1 MQVDVS
7 LYSSFLEQAPFGFM
21 LLEPLY
27 ENEVVTDA
35 RFLSCN
41 RSMLDIFGKS
51 PDTDLTGQRFRAMI
65 PAIDDKAKVDF
76 FGLCTQVLRD
86 KKISKSTEYSRYT
99 HRWLKTDIVPIDNG
113 TLAVSI
119 YDVTDQY
126 GELSEARDMLA
137 RTGRI
142 ARVGGWEKDLVNNRD
157 YWSEVTR
164 EIHEVPPDFDANS
177 VPRFHFYDR
186 GENHAALVQAVNHSY
201 ATGEP
206 FDVQTRIITA
216 RGNKRWVRVL
226 GYPTLKDGKPVY
238 VHGIFQDITEQKEQQ
253 LLLERNGAFQQLI
266 AETSASLINVTNE
279 NFDAKV
285 DSILQRFGRFFN
297 ADRSYLFRYN
307 EDCTVATNTHE
318 WVEDGIEPQIHNL
331 QDLSAEYIPWWT
343 SKLTQNYPV
352 FFHDIDTMPAEASME
367 YQILKEQDIKSILV
381 VPIFLRGITLGF
393 FGFDAVRDY
402 RTWFEDDI
410 SKLRLV
416 ATMLSDAI
424 DKVRIDREL
433 IEAKDRAVAAS
444 KAKSQFL
451 ANMSHEIR
459 TPLNGVIG
467 YTELLFDTTLN
478 ERQYRYLETVKISAQ
493 SLLNIVNDILDFSKI
508 EAGKL
513 DLDPVPADVHELAD
527 KALLMFKYQASRKQL
542 DLVLDVDETTDFNV
556 VVDPHR
562 LNQVILNLVSNAVKF
577 TDEGSVTLALKLDE
591 LPSGMGRL
599 RVSVH
604 DTGIG
609 IAPQA
614 RENLFKAFS
623 QADGST
629 TRRFGGT
636 GLGLV
641 ISNLLVGKMGGEI
654 GIRSEP
660 GKGSEFFFSI
670 DVPLVRG
677 HRHSVHKKDMVKT
690 RTGST
695 GLSFIP
701 SPTILIAEDIPLNA
715 NLIRLVLNKLI
726 PDAHILMAENG
737 KIAVDIAMN
746 NPVDVILMDV
756 HMPEM
761 DGLEATRTLR
771 SRNHDAV
778 IIALTAG
785 VVAEDKERCMDA
797 GMDDFLAKPVQQDV
811 VAKMLYKYIGA

>member
-1 MQVDVS
+1 
-7 LYSSFLEQAPFGFM
+7 
-21 LLEPLY
+21 
-27 ENEVVTDA
+27 
-35 RFLSCN
+35 
-41 RSMLDIFGKS
+41 
-51 PDTDLTGQRFRAMI
+51 
-65 PAIDDKAKVDF
+65 
-76 FGLCTQVLRD
+76 
-86 KKISKSTEYSRYT
+86 
-99 HRWLKTDIVPIDNG
+99 
-113 TLAVSI
+113 
-119 YDVTDQY
+119 
-126 GELSEARDMLA
+126 
-137 RTGRI
+137 
-142 ARVGGWEKDLVNNRD
+142 
-157 YWSEVTR
+157 
-164 EIHEVPPDFDANS
+164 
-177 VPRFHFYDR
+177 
-186 GENHAALVQAVNHSY
+186 
-201 ATGEP
+201 
-206 FDVQTRIITA
+206 
-216 RGNKRWVRVL
+216 
-226 GYPTLKDGKPVY
+226 
-238 VHGIFQDITEQKEQQ
+238 
-253 LLLERNGAFQQLI
+253 
-266 AETSASLINVTNE
+266 
-279 NFDAKV
+279 
-285 DSILQRFGRFFN
+285 
-297 ADRSYLFRYN
+297 
-307 EDCTVATNTHE
+307 
-318 WVEDGIEPQIHNL
+318 
-331 QDLSAEYIPWWT
+331 
-343 SKLTQNYPV
+343 
-352 FFHDIDTMPAEASME
+352 ME

-677 HRHSVHKKDMVKT
+677 HRHRRSIKKEGMVKT
-690 RTGST
+690 RAGSP

-701 SPTILIAEDIPLNA
+701 STHHIDCRRYPVERQSDPGLCAETS
-715 NLIRLVLNKLI
+715 LI

-737 KIAVDIAMN
+737 KIAVELIAMN
-746 NPVDVILMDV
+746 NPVDVIL
-756 HMPEM
+756 
-761 DGLEATRTLR
+761 DGMFICPKWTVLRPRVPLR

-778 IIALTAG
+778 IIAPDRRRCGAKTRS
-785 VVAEDKERCMDA
+785 VVWMREWMI
-797 GMDDFLAKPVQQDV
+797 FWAKPVQRRC
-811 VAKMLYKYIGA
+811 G